1 MIPQRN
7 LSLLA
12 NRLYKE
18 HGGRRIPEAL
28 LERDYCLAWFLV
40 GLSQSKL
47 RDLLIFKGGTALK
60 RCHFGDYR
68 FSEDLDFT
76 LARRVEFAE
85 IRAALEEVY
94 GLAAKASGIRFSF
107 EAEDRQTH
115 INTYTF
121 YLRYQGPLPTSNTVK
136 VDMTISEILLF
147 PIEQIPVLRSY
158 PEFEDVPEDCPIS
171 VYSLNEITTEK
182 IVALQDR
189 ARNEPRDLY
198 DLWFLTSHSGVDI
211 GQWVWQAGLAHF
223 GSLFWPTPGLL
234 KFREIFIP
242 SSSRRWDCGNRCQA
256 ISKVCGKGGKTVLSF
271 SHAFHKPS
279 IPPPLSV
286 GRTTQVTLC

>member
-18 HGGRRIPEAL
+18 HGGRRIPEAV

-76 LARRVEFAE
+76 LVRRVKFAE
-85 IRAALEEVY
+85 IREGLEEVY
-94 GLAAKASGIRFSF
+94 ELVAQASGIRFSF

-115 INTYTF
+115 VNSYTF

-136 VDMTISEILLF
+136 VDITVAEILLF
-147 PIEQIPVLRSY
+147 PVERLPVLRTY
-158 PEFEDVPEDCPIS
+158 PEFEDVPEDRPIS
-171 VYSLNEITTEK
+171 VYSLNEIASEK

-198 DLWFLTSHSGVDI
+198 DLWFLTSHEGVDI
-211 GQWVWQAGLAHF
+211 GHLIGAVTEKLR
-223 GSLFWPTPGLL
+223 
-234 KFREIFIP
+234 FREKDITGVEGRILAKEARLKALWNGRLGHQMEALPQFDEVFRTL
-242 SSSRRWDCGNRCQA
+242 RRELRQ
-256 ISKVCGKGGKTVLSF
+256 
-271 SHAFHKPS
+271 
-279 IPPPLSV
+279 V
-286 GRTTQVTLC
+286 GLPK

>member
-18 HGGRRIPEAL
+18 HGGRRIPEAI
-28 LERDYCLAWFLV
+28 LERDYCLAWILA
-40 GLSQSKL
+40 GLSQSRL

-68 FSEDLDFT
+68 FSEGLDFT

-85 IRAALEEVY
+85 IRPGLEQVY
-94 GLAAKASGIRFSF
+94 ELVAQGSGFSF

-115 INTYTF
+115 VNSYTL

-136 VDMTISEILLF
+136 VDITIAEILIF
-147 PIEQIPVLRSY
+147 TVEQLPVLRTY
-158 PEFEDVPEDCPIS
+158 PEFEDVPEDRPIP

-198 DLWFLTSHSGVDI
+198 DLWFLTHLRVVMRGKGSTRWPVRPQTIQRSSKTLCVRTRDVRG
-211 GQWVWQAGLAHF
+211 F
-223 GSLFWPTPGLL
+223 RMTFSLFDG
-234 KFREIFIP
+234 E
-242 SSSRRWDCGNRCQA
+242 SQA
-256 ISKVCGKGGKTVLSF
+256 AVWE
-271 SHAFHKPS
+271 P
-279 IPPPLSV
+279 
-286 GRTTQVTLC
+286 

>member
-18 HGGRRIPEAL
+18 HGGRRIPEAV

-76 LARRVEFAE
+76 LANRVEFAE
-85 IRAALEEVY
+85 IREGLEEVY
-94 GLAAKASGIRFSF
+94 ELVAQASGIRFSF

-115 INTYTF
+115 VNSYTF

-136 VDMTISEILLF
+136 VDITVAEILLF
-147 PIEQIPVLRSY
+147 PVERLPVLRTY
-158 PEFEDVPEDCPIS
+158 PEFEDVPEDRPIS
-171 VYSLNEITTEK
+171 VYSLNEIATEK

-198 DLWFLTSHSGVDI
+198 DLWFLTSHEGVDI
-211 GQWVWQAGLAHF
+211 GHLIGAVTEKLR
-223 GSLFWPTPGLL
+223 
-234 KFREIFIP
+234 FREKDITGVEGRILAKEARLKALWNGRLGHQMEALPQFDEVFRTL
-242 SSSRRWDCGNRCQA
+242 RRELRQ
-256 ISKVCGKGGKTVLSF
+256 
-271 SHAFHKPS
+271 
-279 IPPPLSV
+279 V
-286 GRTTQVTLC
+286 GFPKQDNLR

>member
-1 MIPQRN
+1 MIPHRN
-7 LSLLA
+7 ISLLA

-18 HGGRRIPEAL
+18 HGGRRIPEAV

-40 GLSQSKL
+40 GLGQSKL

-76 LARRVEFAE
+76 LVRKVEFAE
-85 IRAALEEVY
+85 IRKGLEEVY
-94 GLAAKASGIRFSF
+94 ELVAQASGIRFSF

-115 INTYTF
+115 VNSYTF

-136 VDMTISEILLF
+136 VDITLSEILLF
-147 PIEQIPVLRSY
+147 PVDHLPVLRTYS
-158 PEFEDVPEDCPIS
+158 EFEDVPENRTIS

-198 DLWFLTSHSGVDI
+198 DLWFLTS
-211 GQWVWQAGLAHF
+211 QAGIEIAHLI
-223 GSLFWPTPGLL
+223 GAVTEKLR
-234 KFREIFIP
+234 FREKDIAGVEERIVAKEARLKALWD
-242 SSSRRWDCGNRCQA
+242 SRLGHQMEALPQFNEVFRALRRDLRQA
-256 ISKVCGKGGKTVLSF
+256 NL
-271 SHAFHKPS
+271 P
-279 IPPPLSV
+279 
-286 GRTTQVTLC
+286 

>member
-18 HGGRRIPEAL
+18 HGGRRIPEGV
-28 LERDYCLAWFLV
+28 LERDYCLAWFMT

-76 LARRVEFAE
+76 LARKAGFAE
-85 IRAALEEVY
+85 IRKGLEEVY
-94 GLAAKASGIRFSF
+94 ELVAQGSGIRFSF

-115 INTYTF
+115 VNSYTF

-136 VDMTISEILLF
+136 VDITVEEILLF
-147 PIEQIPVLRSY
+147 PVEQLPVLRTY
-158 PEFEDVPEDCPIS
+158 QEFEDVPEDRSIA
-171 VYSLNEITTEK
+171 VYSLNEIATEK

-198 DLWFLTSHSGVDI
+198 DLWFLTSHAGIDI
-211 GQWVWQAGLAHF
+211 GHLIEAITEKLRFRAKDIAGVEGRIVAKEARLMALWKGRLGHQMEALPQYDEVFRTVRRELRQAGF
-223 GSLFWPTPGLL
+223 P
-234 KFREIFIP
+234 
-242 SSSRRWDCGNRCQA
+242 N
-256 ISKVCGKGGKTVLSF
+256 
-271 SHAFHKPS
+271 
-279 IPPPLSV
+279 
-286 GRTTQVTLC
+286 

>member
-18 HGGRRIPEAL
+18 HGGRRIPETI
-28 LERDYCLAWFLV
+28 LERDYCLAWFLA

-85 IRAALEEVY
+85 IRAGLEEVY
-94 GLAAKASGIRFSF
+94 ELVAQGSGIRFSF
-107 EAEDRQTH
+107 EAEDRQLH
-115 INTYTF
+115 VNSYTI
-121 YLRYQGPLPTSNTVK
+121 YLRYLGPLPTSNTVK
-136 VDMTISEILLF
+136 VDITVAEILVF
-147 PIEQIPVLRSY
+147 PVEQLPALRTY
-158 PEFEDVPEDCPIS
+158 PEFEDVPEDRPIP
-171 VYSLNEITTEK
+171 VYSLNEIATEK

-198 DLWFLTSHSGVDI
+198 DLWFLTSHARVDI
-211 GQWVWQAGLAHF
+211 GHLIGAIAEKLRFREKDTTGIENRILAKEARLKALWNGRLGQQMEALPQYDDVFRTVRRELRQAGF
-223 GSLFWPTPGLL
+223 P
-234 KFREIFIP
+234 K
-242 SSSRRWDCGNRCQA
+242 
-256 ISKVCGKGGKTVLSF
+256 
-271 SHAFHKPS
+271 
-279 IPPPLSV
+279 
-286 GRTTQVTLC
+286 

>member
-7 LSLLA
+7 ISLLA
-12 NRLYKE
+12 NWLHKE
-18 HGGRRIPEAL
+18 HGGRRIPEAV

-40 GLSQSKL
+40 GLSQSQL

-85 IRAALEEVY
+85 IREGLEEVY
-94 GLAAKASGIRFSF
+94 ELVAQASGIRFSF

-115 INTYTF
+115 VNSYTF

-136 VDMTISEILLF
+136 VDVTISEILLF
-147 PIEQIPVLRSY
+147 PVELLPVLRAY
-158 PEFEDVPEDCPIS
+158 AAFDDVPEDRPVA
-171 VYSLNEITTEK
+171 VYSLNEIATEK
-182 IVALQDR
+182 VVALQDR

-198 DLWFLTSHSGVDI
+198 DLWFLTTRAGIEIAYLIAAITDKLRFREKEI
-211 GQWVWQAGLAHF
+211 AGLEDRIVAKEARLR
-223 GSLFWPTPGLL
+223 SLW
-234 KFREIFIP
+234 
-242 SSSRRWDCGNRCQA
+242 SSRLGHQMEALPSYDEVFRA
-256 ISKVCGKGGKTVLSF
+256 IRRELR
-271 SHAFHKPS
+271 HANLPE
-279 IPPPLSV
+279 
-286 GRTTQVTLC
+286 